1 MEGPPE
7 QRGAHQRSLKDDV
20 SPTYIES
27 RVCREEGE
35 HQEVV
40 EGTQREVV
48 HQLDKVD
55 VVV

>member
-1 MEGPPE
+1 VEGPPE

-20 SPTYIES
+20 SPTYIER

-40 EGTQREVV
+40 EGTQREVE